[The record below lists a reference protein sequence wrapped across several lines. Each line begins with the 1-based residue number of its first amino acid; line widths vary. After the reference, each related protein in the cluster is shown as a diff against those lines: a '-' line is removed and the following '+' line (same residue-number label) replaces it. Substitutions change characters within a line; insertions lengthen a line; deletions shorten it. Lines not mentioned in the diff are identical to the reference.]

1 MEKKEFIKKEQRAF
15 SEQMDPED
23 EFQREETS
31 LDTIAQGL
39 VPKDFAKR
47 YKKMLALKAELE
59 KEEKEF
65 KDKLAEMWGSL
76 TDAPNSV
83 VLDGLKF
90 TYVRPSKRKSFDS
103 KKFQEDH
110 PEMYDKYIKESDVKA
125 SIRTSVEY

>member
-1 MEKKEFIKKEQRAF
+1 MEENEAV
-15 SEQMDPED
+15 
-23 EFQREETS
+23 ETS

-39 VPKDFAKR
+39 APKDFAKR

-65 KDKLAEMWGSL
+65 KDKLADMWGSL
-76 TDAPNSV
+76 SDAPNSV
-83 VLDGLKF
+83 ILDGLKF

-110 PEMYDKYIKESDVKA
+110 PEIYDKYVKESEVKA

>member
-1 MEKKEFIKKEQRAF
+1 MMEENEIVEN
-15 SEQMDPED
+15 
-23 EFQREETS
+23 S
-31 LDTIAQGL
+31 LDTIAQEL
-39 VPKDFAKR
+39 APKDFAKR

-65 KDKLAEMWGSL
+65 KDKLAEMWGNL

-83 VLDGLKF
+83 ILDGLKF
-90 TYVRPSKRKSFDS
+90 TYVRPSTRKSFDS

-110 PEMYDKYIKESDVKA
+110 PEMYDKYVKESNVKA

>member
-1 MEKKEFIKKEQRAF
+1 MEENEVV
-15 SEQMDPED
+15 EN
-23 EFQREETS
+23 S
-31 LDTIAQGL
+31 LDTIAQQL
-39 VPKDFAKR
+39 APKDFAKR
-47 YKKMLALKAELE
+47 YKKMLALKDELE

-83 VLDGLKF
+83 MVDGIKF
-90 TYVRPSKRKSFDS
+90 TYIRPSIRKTFDS

-110 PEMYDKYIKESDVKA
+110 PEMYGKYIKESNVKA